1 MDPKGYSR
9 IRLRPV
15 VGQSVSM
22 ADRAVRVYASGDSF
36 AGELMKGRL
45 ESEGVPVMIK
55 GEGEGPY
62 RMGPVYLWVPESFET
77 RARAVIDA
85 VQSGAFALEEDA
97 EPEADLI
104 EGSVDP
110 SV

>member
-1 MDPKGYSR
+1 MS
-9 IRLRPV
+9 
-15 VGQSVSM
+15 
-22 ADRAVRVYASGDSF
+22 DRAVRVYASGDSF

-45 ESEGVPVMIK
+45 ETEGIPVMIK
-55 GEGEGPY
+55 GEAEGPY
-62 RMGPVYLWVPESFET
+62 RMGPVYLWVPEAYET
-77 RARAVIDA
+77 QAKAVIDA

-97 EPEADLI
+97 EPEAELI